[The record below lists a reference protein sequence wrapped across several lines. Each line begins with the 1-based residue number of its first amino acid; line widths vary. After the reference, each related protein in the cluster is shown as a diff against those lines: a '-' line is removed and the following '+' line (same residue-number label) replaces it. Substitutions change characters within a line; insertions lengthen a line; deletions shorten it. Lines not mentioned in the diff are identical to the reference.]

1 MRKNLFK
8 SVSLLLIGLAV
19 MSCSNPKKM
28 AEKAAMVQTSC
39 NPEVLECVA
48 GKINAAYT
56 LTFPEKYFIKKALL
70 EVTPVLVYEGGEIK
84 GKVLT
89 IQGEKV
95 YENNQVV
102 SYANGGTVTG
112 AATFDYVPGVEKA
125 VLELR
130 ATVYNSTRTKSFVYP
145 EPRKIADGTNC
156 TYMLVELGGHAGTA
170 VVDPN
175 NYQKVINY
183 TKEAQILY
191 LINQWNVRPKE
202 LKSEQVKELEQFL
215 QDIKSDERS
224 VITSH
229 DIIAYASPDGKEALN
244 DKLADKRSNT
254 AKTAFD
260 RTINK
265 KAKSDAPVNVTAAGE
280 DWEGFKS
287 MVENSDIQ
295 DKDLILRVLSMYS
308 ESSVREREIRNMS
321 AIFDDLAKTVLPQL
335 RRSRFIANVEYK
347 NWTDKELKD
356 MINSN
361 AEDLDEESLLYTAT
375 IVEGNDA
382 KIAIYEKAAKKFN
395 SSRAW
400 NGLAATYIN
409 EGKLKEAKDA
419 LRNVSDKYDAYY
431 NNMAVIAIREKDYK
445 AAADYLVNSNIP
457 EAKYNQGV
465 VDIMNGKYSEAAANL
480 KGQGGCAEAL
490 ANVLVNNL
498 NAASAVATKDCAKQ
512 SYIRAI
518 IAARQGNASAAKAEI
533 AKASK
538 NAELAARSA
547 KDIEFAKV
555 R

>member
-56 LTFPEKYFIKKALL
+56 LTFPEKYFIKKAVL

-102 SYANGGTVTG
+102 SYANGGTVSG

-130 ATVYNSTRTKSFVYP
+130 ATVYNSSRTKSFVYP

-224 VITSH
+224 TITSN

-321 AIFDDLAKTVLPQL
+321 AIFDDLAKTILPQL

-347 NWTDKELKD
+347 NWTDEELLK
-356 MINSN
+356 MINTN
-361 AEDLDEESLLYTAT
+361 ADDLDEEALLYTAT

-382 KIAIYEKAAKKFN
+382 KIAVYKKAGEKFN

-409 EGKLKEAKDA
+409 EGKLEEAKDA

-457 EAKYNQGV
+457 EAKYNQGII
-465 VDIMNGKYSEAAANL
+465 DIMNGKYSEAVANL

>member
-8 SVSLLLIGLAV
+8 LASLLLIGLAV
-19 MSCSNPKKM
+19 MSCTNPKKM

-56 LTFPEKYFIKKALL
+56 LTFPEKYFIKKAVL
-70 EVTPVLVYEGGEIK
+70 EVTPVLVYDGGEIK

-102 SYANGGTVTG
+102 SYANGGTVSG

-130 ATVYNSTRTKSFVYP
+130 ATVYNRSRTKSFVYP

-156 TYMLVELGGHAGTA
+156 TYMLVEFGGHVGTA
-170 VVDPN
+170 VVEPN

-191 LINQWNVRPKE
+191 LINQWNVRPNE
-202 LKSEQVKELEQFL
+202 LKSEQVKELEKFL

-224 VITSH
+224 TVTSN

-260 RTINK
+260 KTINK

-280 DWEGFKS
+280 DWEGFKA

-321 AIFDDLAKTVLPQL
+321 AIFDDLAKTILPQL

-347 NWTDKELKD
+347 NWTDEELLS
-356 MINSN
+356 MINTNSD
-361 AEDLDEESLLYTAT
+361 DLDEEALLYTAT
-375 IVEGNDA
+375 IVKGNDA
-382 KIAIYEKAAKKFN
+382 KAAVYQKAGEKYN

-400 NGLAATYIN
+400 NGLAATKLAD
-409 EGKLKEAKDA
+409 GKIDEAKAA
-419 LRNVSDKYDAYY
+419 LNKVSEKNGAYY
-431 NNMAVIAIREKDYK
+431 NNMAVVALQEKDYK
-445 AAADYLVNSNIP
+445 AAADYLANSDAP
-457 EAKYNQGV
+457 EAKYNQGI

-480 KGQGGCAEAL
+480 QGQGGCAEAL
-490 ANVLVNNL
+490 ADVLVNNL

-518 IAARQGNASAAKAEI
+518 IAARQGNASAARAEI
-533 AKASK
+533 AKASN

>member
-8 SVSLLLIGLAV
+8 LASLLLIGLAV

-56 LTFPEKYFIKKALL
+56 LTFPEKYFIKKAVL
-70 EVTPVLVYEGGEIK
+70 EVTPVLVYDGGEIK

-102 SYANGGTVTG
+102 SYANGGTVSG

-130 ATVYNSTRTKSFVYP
+130 ATVYNRSRTKSFVYP

-156 TYMLVELGGHAGTA
+156 TYMLVEFGGHVGTA
-170 VVDPN
+170 VVEPN

-191 LINQWNVRPKE
+191 LINQWNVRPNE
-202 LKSEQVKELEQFL
+202 LKSEQVKELEKFL

-224 VITSH
+224 TVTSN

-260 RTINK
+260 KTINK

-280 DWEGFKS
+280 DWEGFKA

-321 AIFDDLAKTVLPQL
+321 AIFDDLAKTILPQL

-347 NWTDKELKD
+347 NWTDEELLS
-356 MINSN
+356 MINTNSD
-361 AEDLDEESLLYTAT
+361 DLDEEALLYTAT
-375 IVEGNDA
+375 IVKGNDA
-382 KIAIYEKAAKKFN
+382 KAAVYQKAGEKYN

-400 NGLAATYIN
+400 NGLAATKLAD
-409 EGKLKEAKDA
+409 GKIDEAKAA
-419 LRNVSDKYDAYY
+419 LNKVSEKNGAYY
-431 NNMAVIAIREKDYK
+431 NNMAVVALQEKDYK
-445 AAADYLVNSNIP
+445 AAADYLANSDAP
-457 EAKYNQGV
+457 EAKYNQGI

-480 KGQGGCAEAL
+480 QGQGGCAEAL
-490 ANVLVNNL
+490 ADVLVNNL

-518 IAARQGNASAAKAEI
+518 IAARQGNASAARAEI
-533 AKASK
+533 AKASN